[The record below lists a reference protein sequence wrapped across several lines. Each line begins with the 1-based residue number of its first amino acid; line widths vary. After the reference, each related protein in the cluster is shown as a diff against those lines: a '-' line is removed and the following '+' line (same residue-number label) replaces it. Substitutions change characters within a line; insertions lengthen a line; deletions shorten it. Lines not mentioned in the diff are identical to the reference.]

1 MIEERCDL
9 NMIIN
14 VIGSIEM
21 AHLYKNN
28 PIRQSLLILAKKEL
42 VWKILHFKGRFPF
55 DFTRNYLSDL
65 PVNKLRH
72 ILYAANS
79 INC

>member
-1 MIEERCDL
+1 MEESCDP
-9 NMIIN
+9 NTIIN

-21 AHLYKNN
+21 AHIDKNN
-28 PIRQSLLILAKKEL
+28 PTRQSLLILLKKEL
-42 VWKILHFKGRFPF
+42 VWKILHFEGRFPF
-55 DFTRNYLSDL
+55 DFTRDYLSSL

-72 ILYAANS
+72 ILYAANT